1 MPSLTKYLYNSCIV
15 GGREIYFDGL
25 KNVMFVIVGLYSLS
39 SMAEEHEVLNSLVH
53 MLSLTAMRSEPFD
66 RGLIAS
72 LSENS
77 AVNDQ

>member
-1 MPSLTKYLYNSCIV
+1 
-15 GGREIYFDGL
+15 
-25 KNVMFVIVGLYSLS
+25 MFVIVGLYSLS